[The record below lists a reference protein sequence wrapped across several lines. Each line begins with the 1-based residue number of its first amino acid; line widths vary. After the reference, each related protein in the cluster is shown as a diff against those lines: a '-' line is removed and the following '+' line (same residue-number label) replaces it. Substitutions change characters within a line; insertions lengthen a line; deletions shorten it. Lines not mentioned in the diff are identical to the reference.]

1 MFKRIVI
8 IDSTHLKSFIVASN
22 DSHNPAA
29 VIYRIIP
36 INTFI
41 PFRLF
46 GPHQKT
52 EMTMGETKFIK
63 FRKDGSKGNRGRR
76 DHTSKKELGV

>member
-8 IDSTHLKSFIVASN
+8 IDSTHLKSFIAANN

-52 EMTMGETKFIK
+52 ERTMRETKFIK
-63 FRKDGSKGNRGRR
+63 FRKGGPKENRGRA
-76 DHTSKKELGV
+76 DHSIEKELGA